1 MVLCS
6 IGKIRQSAR
15 TRECWAVAF
24 LNWMVKDR
32 FTGNVIFELK
42 RTRKKGTRCGYLKGI
57 GIVDRVKS
65 KSKGLEEQDA
75 CGVEGAAR
83 RPVWLELR
91 GQRAEW

>member
-32 FTGNVIFELK
+32 FTDNVIFELK
-42 RTRKKGTRCGYLKGI
+42 RARKKGTRHGYLKGI
-57 GIVDRVKS
+57 EIVDRVKS
-65 KSKGLEEQDA
+65 KSKGLEETR
-75 CGVEGAAR
+75 CL
-83 RPVWLELR
+83 WC
-91 GQRAEW
+91 